1 MPIPHAREDA
11 IAVANEEVDRAPS
24 RVSIT
29 CATPSA
35 TARDLV
41 KASQRHF
48 AEASTS
54 HRPEPLI
61 GTRPDAARNV
71 GGRRNLLVCLTEVGH
86 LDSRFIANQ
95 RA

>member
-29 CATPSA
+29 CA